1 MAQQTNGYVKIPFIN
16 YDTYNHWR
24 SYCLTH
30 GINVDLYYGN
40 QCFDQ
45 PALLW
50 WQYNLYLT
58 TRPQGN
64 GSAYMCWTISKNIN
78 GRLPFRAIEGIE
90 NIKRGDCIVFNKS
103 SFSSVGH
110 ICFADA
116 DYKNRVYERG
126 AWRLPCLGQNQG
138 QGISYGTPSN
148 IVNQNLSSFL
158 GIFRNTNWVGDS
170 PTPPSPT
177 PTPMGYNKDKYNFV
191 LFNRRKRQ
199 AQWTK
204 KPLNKK

>member
-1 MAQQTNGYVKIPFIN
+1 MGQVNGYVKIANSN
-16 YDTYNHWR
+16 YNTYDHWR
-24 SYCLTH
+24 AFCLSN
-30 GINVDLYYGN
+30 GINVDYYAGN

-78 GRLPFRAIEGIE
+78 ARSPFIAVEGVE
-90 NIKRGDCIVFNKS
+90 NIQRGDCLVFNKS
-103 SFSSVGH
+103 GWSSNGH

-116 DYKNRVYERG
+116 DYSQRVYSNG
-126 AWRLPCLGQNQG
+126 AWRIPCLGQNQG
-138 QGISYGTPSN
+138 QGTASGTTSN

-158 GIFRNTNWVGDS
+158 GIFRNTNWTGSPS
-170 PTPPSPT
+170 PTPPPV
-177 PTPMGYNKDKYNFV
+177 GYNKGKYNFV
-191 LFNRRKRQ
+191 LYNRKRK
-199 AQWTK
+199 AR
-204 KPLNKK
+204 